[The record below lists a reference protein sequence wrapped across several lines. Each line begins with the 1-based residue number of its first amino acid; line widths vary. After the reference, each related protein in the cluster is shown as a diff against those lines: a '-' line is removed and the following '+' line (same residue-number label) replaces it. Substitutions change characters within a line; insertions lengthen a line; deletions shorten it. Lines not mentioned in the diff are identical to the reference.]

1 LLNASVDV
9 QRVIAR
15 LRPTRARRSATA
27 ISLQRRS
34 TSGVGAL
41 RIPRSVG
48 RPRLSGERAV
58 SLWAIGLVAA
68 AVAIS
73 NVGVAAAG
81 GSTGNGY
88 TGNTSGAGSEPRIAL
103 GGAVSGLEDA
113 PQGGITDQVDGYATD
128 GDLSATS
135 GLSPDGRVSIDG
147 PFDASGTLVKPGS
160 VDTTV
165 SDGKALMRSYK
176 VRSGDTLTGI
186 ANHFGVSM
194 MTLWWA
200 NNLTSKD
207 ALHIGQ
213 TLVIPPVSGVVVTVT
228 GSDTLE
234 TLSAGFGVDPSDII
248 EANNLQDP
256 NLVVGQT
263 LTIPGAIS
271 EGIPTPKPVKTTT
284 TRTTTHASGGSSRPP
299 AQYTGGRFHWPVAGG
314 YISQY
319 FHYGHYAIDIAA
331 DYGTKVMAAASGTV
345 IFAGWKNNGGGYQV
359 WISHGSNLYTTYN
372 HMSAITV
379 GRGQS
384 VSRGQQVG
392 RVGMT
397 GNATGPHLHFEVW
410 IGPIWNGGTRV
421 NPLIYL

>member
-1 LLNASVDV
+1 CYGSRRRRRPPYRAGSAADETPARYRDHGRSQPPSASTPAPTVPTPQETVLLNASVDV

-213 TLVIPPVSGVVVTVT
+213 T
-228 GSDTLE
+228 
-234 TLSAGFGVDPSDII
+234 
-248 EANNLQDP
+248 
-256 NLVVGQT
+256 
-263 LTIPGAIS
+263 
-271 EGIPTPKPVKTTT
+271 
-284 TRTTTHASGGSSRPP
+284 
-299 AQYTGGRFHWPVAGG
+299 
-314 YISQY
+314 
-319 FHYGHYAIDIAA
+319 
-331 DYGTKVMAAASGTV
+331 
-345 IFAGWKNNGGGYQV
+345 
-359 WISHGSNLYTTYN
+359 
-372 HMSAITV
+372 
-379 GRGQS
+379 
-384 VSRGQQVG
+384 
-392 RVGMT
+392 
-397 GNATGPHLHFEVW
+397 
-410 IGPIWNGGTRV
+410 
-421 NPLIYL
+421 